1 MRNYKAKRM
10 PHFLGLEFVTLPFS
24 ILPFIALLATGE
36 NVFFFLLFAQSF
48 VAWNYLWAHVCS
60 YDEVTFNEAT
70 VVFSNCRK
78 RLEIEKPWI
87 LKRVPGRGSFYTI
100 VYRIGYG
107 PRIYVLCYHNL
118 NDDLGERFD
127 EIANENRRD
136 FEADLLARKMSR
148 HEEQV

>member
-1 MRNYKAKRM
+1 M
-10 PHFLGLEFVTLPFS
+10 VLPFS
-24 ILPFIALLATGE
+24 ILYVVGLLVTGE
-36 NVFFFLLFAQSF
+36 NAFYFLLFGQVF

-78 RLEIEKPWI
+78 RLEIEKAWI

-100 VYRIGYG
+100 VYRIWYG
-107 PRIYVLCYHNL
+107 PRVDVLCYHNL

-127 EIANENRRD
+127 EIADENRRNY
-136 FEADLLARKMSR
+136 EADLLARKMSR
-148 HEEQV
+148 HEGQV